1 MRLFG
6 HLYARALIW
15 ARAPRAVFY
24 LCGLSFIEA
33 FIFPVMPEVM
43 LAPMM
48 LGKRQ
53 HAFRY
58 ANLSL
63 ASSLVGALVGYALGH
78 WAFQALRPLLGTLH
92 LLAPIEQGVAMLDR
106 QMTRHHWGMFGVLM
120 LAALQPLVPMKFVTW
135 ACGIIGV
142 PMMPFLACIAVGRG
156 KRVWLLA
163 WLIRLFG
170 ERAERLLHRYV
181 EWIGWGV
188 LGALVALTGVWL
200 WQR

>member
-6 HLYARALIW
+6 HLYARVLTW

-24 LCGLSFIEA
+24 LCGLSFVEA

-53 HAFRY
+53 QAFRY

-63 ASSLVGALVGYALGH
+63 ASSLLGALVGYALGH
-78 WAFQALRPLLGTLH
+78 WAFQALRPLLGAVH
-92 LLAPIEQGVAMLDR
+92 LLAPIDQGVAMLDR
-106 QMTRHHWGMFGVLM
+106 QMAGHHWGMFGVLM

-135 ACGIIGV
+135 ACGIVGV
-142 PMMPFLACIAVGRG
+142 PLLPFLACIAVGRG

-181 EWIGWGV
+181 EWIGWAV
-188 LGALVALTGVWL
+188 LIALVLLAAGWL
-200 WQR
+200 WPR